1 MNRNH
6 LLLII
11 LLCFSAAGVTLA
23 ARDRE
28 AARDAY
34 RKADQYHEQLMSRP
48 AASRSRSQY
57 ITSITLYR
65 KVIDHDPTYGAC
77 DDAIYTMATLYEE
90 MAERFSSTSYRNK
103 AIYYY
108 EFVAREYP
116 HTKFRNTALQ
126 KAGALRSEPVKAAE
140 TIKKSPSTQEV
151 TAARIST
158 GTTAVLSDV
167 RFWSNKDYTR
177 VVLQLDK
184 ETEFQKEVLS
194 NPDRIF
200 FDLLNS
206 RMDRKLINRAYDVNG
221 LFLNQIRVGVNR
233 PGVVRVVLDFDT
245 INQHTVFALYNPFR
259 IVIDT
264 RGQEKSDSAAVSNT
278 SGSLENPPPP
288 EPPAPAPSSPGAAP
302 TGDGKM
308 TLTRTLGLKVGK
320 VVIDPGHGGKDPGVT
335 GPSGLKEKDL
345 VLDVGLKL
353 RDYLTNRLGI
363 EVVMTR
369 DRDVYIPLEERTAI
383 ANQIG
388 ADLFISIHANGS
400 PNRRVRGIE
409 TFVLDFSSS
418 EDERRVA
425 SLENAG
431 SQNTIAALEDLLR
444 SIARGDYKQESRDLA
459 RIVQSNLHERLSKSL
474 SGQTNRGV
482 KQAPFIVLIGSNM
495 PSILTEVGFI
505 SNPSDEKYYKSEDS
519 RGLLAEALYTGVE
532 NYFQS
537 LGNFQASIRAADTS
551 D

>member
-1 MNRNH
+1 MNRKH

-11 LLCFSAAGVTLA
+11 LLCLSAVTLTGISRDRNA
-23 ARDRE
+23 ARE
-28 AARDAY
+28 AY
-34 RKADQYHEQLMSRP
+34 RKADQYHDQLMKKSTGSRT
-48 AASRSRSQY
+48 RSQY
-57 ITSITLYR
+57 ITSITMYR
-65 KVIDHDPTYGAC
+65 RVIDHDPSYGAC
-77 DDAIYTMATLYEE
+77 DDALYTMASIYDE
-90 MAERFSSTSYRNK
+90 MAERFSSASYRNR

-116 HTKFRNTALQ
+116 YTKFRNAALQ
-126 KAGALRSEPVKAAE
+126 RAGVLRRVPEKAAG
-140 TIKKSPSTQEV
+140 TIKKSPASQAV
-151 TAARIST
+151 TAAIINS
-158 GTTAVLSDV
+158 GPQAVLSDV
-167 RFWSNKDYTR
+167 RFWSNEDYTR

-194 NPDRIF
+194 SPDRIF

-206 RMDRKLINRAYDVNG
+206 RMDRKLINRSYDVNG
-221 LFLNQIRVGVNR
+221 LFINQIRVGVNR
-233 PGVVRVVLDFDT
+233 PGVVRVVLDFDA

-264 RGQEKSDSAAVSNT
+264 RGLAKSDSA
-278 SGSLENPPPP
+278 
-288 EPPAPAPSSPGAAP
+288 PGTGALP
-302 TGDGKM
+302 THDGKM

-335 GPSGLKEKDL
+335 GPSGLKEKNL

-353 RDYLTNRLGI
+353 RDYLVNRLGI

-369 DRDVYIPLEERTAI
+369 DKDIYVPLEERTAI

-425 SLENAG
+425 SMENAG
-431 SQNTIAALEDLLR
+431 SQSTIAALEELLK
-444 SIARGDYKQESRDLA
+444 SIAREDYKQESRDLA
-459 RIVQSNLHERLSKSL
+459 RLVQTNLHGQLSKSL
-474 SGQTNRGV
+474 TGQTNRGV

-505 SNPSDEKYYKSEDS
+505 SNPSDEKYYKSNTS
-519 RGLLAEALYTGVE
+519 RDLLAEALYTGVE

-537 LGNFQASIRAADTS
+537 LGNFQIVSRASDTGN
-551 D
+551 

>member
-1 MNRNH
+1 MNRKH

-11 LLCFSAAGVTLA
+11 LLCLSSINLTGIS
-23 ARDRE
+23 RDRNASRE
-28 AARDAY
+28 AY
-34 RKADQYHEQLMSRP
+34 QKADQYHEQLMGKSSG
-48 AASRSRSQY
+48 SRSRSQFL
-57 ITSITLYR
+57 TSIKLYR
-65 KVIDHDPTYGAC
+65 LVIDHDPSYGAC
-77 DDAIYTMATLYEE
+77 DDALYTMASLYDE
-90 MAERFSSTSYRNK
+90 MAEKYSSTSYRNK

-116 HTKFRNTALQ
+116 HTKFRT
-126 KAGALRSEPVKAAE
+126 KARTRAGELRKLPEKAAS
-140 TIKKSPSTQEV
+140 TTKKPPTSQAV
-151 TAARIST
+151 TAARINS
-158 GTTAVLSDV
+158 GPQAVLSNI
-167 RFWSNKDYTR
+167 RFWSNQDYTR

-184 ETEFQKEVLS
+184 ETEFQKEALS
-194 NPDRIF
+194 NPDRLF

-206 RMDRKLINRAYDVNG
+206 RMDRKLINRSYDVNG
-221 LFLNQIRVGVNR
+221 QFINQIRVGVNR
-233 PGVVRVVLDFDT
+233 PGVVRVVLDFDAL
-245 INQHTVFALYNPFR
+245 NQHTVFALYNPFR

-264 RGQEKSDSAAVSNT
+264 RGLAKSSSAAASNT
-278 SGSLENPPPP
+278 SGSLDNPPPADI
-288 EPPAPAPSSPGAAP
+288 PAPPGPGAVP
-302 TGDGKM
+302 TYDGKM

-335 GPSGLKEKDL
+335 GPSGLKEKNL

-353 RDYLTNRLGI
+353 RDFLVNRLGI

-369 DRDVYIPLEERTAI
+369 DKDVYVPLEERTAI

-388 ADLFISIHANGS
+388 ADLFISIHANGT

-425 SLENAG
+425 SMENAG
-431 SQNTIAALEDLLR
+431 SQNTIAALEELLK

-459 RIVQSNLHERLSKSL
+459 QLVQTNLHGKLSKSL
-474 SGQTNRGV
+474 TGQKNRGV

-505 SNPSDEKYYKSEDS
+505 SNPSDEKFYKSDTS
-519 RGLLAEALYTGVE
+519 RDLLAEALYTGVE

-537 LGNFQASIRAADTS
+537 LGNFQPPSRVSGTGN
-551 D
+551 

>member
-1 MNRNH
+1 MRRNH

-11 LLCFSAAGVTLA
+11 LLCLSAAGSPLA

-34 RKADQYHEQLMSRP
+34 RNADQYHEQLMGKP
-48 AASRSRSQY
+48 EGSRSRSQY

-77 DDAIYTMATLYEE
+77 DDALYTMATLYEE
-90 MAERFSSTSYRNK
+90 MAEKFSSTSYRNK

-116 HTKFRNTALQ
+116 YTKFRNTALQ
-126 KAGALRSEPVKAAE
+126 KAEELRREPDKAAE
-140 TIKKSPSTQEV
+140 TTKKSPSTQAV
-151 TAARIST
+151 AAAKIIS
-158 GTTAVLSDV
+158 GAPAVLSNI

-206 RMDRKLINRAYDVNG
+206 RMDRKLINRSYDVNG
-221 LFLNQIRVGVNR
+221 LFINQIRVGVNR

-278 SGSLENPPPP
+278 SGSLEDPPPP
-288 EPPAPAPSSPGAAP
+288 EPPAPAPASPGAAP
-302 TGDGKM
+302 TRDGKM

-353 RDYLTNRLGI
+353 RDYLTDRLGI

-369 DRDVYIPLEERTAI
+369 DSDVYIPLEERTAI

-400 PNRRVRGIE
+400 PNRKARGIE

-459 RIVQSNLHERLSKSL
+459 RIVQSNLHDKLSKSL
-474 SGQTNRGV
+474 PGQTNRGV

-505 SNPSDEKYYKSEDS
+505 SNPSDEKYYKTEES
-519 RGLLAEALYTGVE
+519 RGLLAEALFVGVE

-537 LGNFQASIRAADTS
+537 LGNFQAAFRAADTG

>member
-1 MNRNH
+1 M
-6 LLLII
+6 II
-11 LLCFSAAGVTLA
+11 LLCISAVTLTGISRDRNA
-23 ARDRE
+23 ARE
-28 AARDAY
+28 AY
-34 RKADQYHEQLMSRP
+34 LKADQYHDQLMKESAGSRT
-48 AASRSRSQY
+48 RSQY
-57 ITSITLYR
+57 ITSITMYR
-65 KVIDHDPTYGAC
+65 RVIDNDPSYGAC
-77 DDAIYTMATLYEE
+77 DDALYTMATIYDE
-90 MAERFSSTSYRNK
+90 MAERYSSTSDRNK

-116 HTKFRNTALQ
+116 YTKYKNTARQ
-126 KAGALRSEPVKAAE
+126 RAGELRRVPEKAAS
-140 TIKKSPSTQEV
+140 TTKKSPTSQAV
-151 TAARIST
+151 TAARINS
-158 GTTAVLSDV
+158 GPQAVLSDV
-167 RFWSNKDYTR
+167 RFWSNEDYTR

-206 RMDRKLINRAYDVNG
+206 RMDRKLINRSYDVNG
-221 LFLNQIRVGVNR
+221 LFINQIRVGVNR
-233 PGVVRVVLDFDT
+233 PGVVRVVLDFDA

-264 RGQEKSDSAAVSNT
+264 RGLTKSDSAAASNT
-278 SGSLENPPPP
+278 SGSLENPPPAETP
-288 EPPAPAPSSPGAAP
+288 TPPGPGAVP
-302 TGDGKM
+302 THDGKM

-353 RDYLTNRLGI
+353 RDYLVNRLGI

-369 DRDVYIPLEERTAI
+369 DKDIYVPLEERTAI

-425 SLENAG
+425 SMENAG
-431 SQNTIAALEDLLR
+431 SQSTIAALEELLK
-444 SIARGDYKQESRDLA
+444 SIARDDYKQESRDLA
-459 RIVQSNLHERLSKSL
+459 QIVQTHLHGQLSKSVA
-474 SGQTNRGV
+474 GQANRGV

-505 SNPSDEKYYKSEDS
+505 SNPSDEKYFKSDTS
-519 RGLLAEALYTGVE
+519 RNLLAEALYTGVE

-537 LGNFQASIRAADTS
+537 LGNFQTAYRASDTGN
-551 D
+551 

>member
-1 MNRNH
+1 MNRKH
-6 LLLII
+6 LLLMIMF
-11 LLCFSAAGVTLA
+11 CFTAVTLPVV
-23 ARDRE
+23 ARDRD
-28 AARDAY
+28 AARQAY
-34 RKADQYHEQLMSRP
+34 KDADQYHQKLINTPSEKRT
-48 AASRSRSQY
+48 RSQY
-57 ITSITLYR
+57 VTSITMYR
-65 KVIDHDPTYGAC
+65 RVIDHDPSYGAC
-77 DDAIYTMATLYEE
+77 DDALYNIAYLYDE
-90 MAERFSSTSYRNK
+90 MAEKYSSSSYRNK

-116 HTKFRNTALQ
+116 NTKFVTTALQ
-126 KAGALRSEPVKAAE
+126 RAGELRKDPVKKAGTV
-140 TIKKSPSTQEV
+140 KKSPSSKKITS
-151 TAARIST
+151 ARAN
-158 GTTAVLSDV
+158 GGQQAVLSDV
-167 RFWSNKDYTR
+167 RFWSNQDYTR

-206 RMDRKLINRAYDVNG
+206 RIDRKLINRSYDVNG
-221 LFLNQIRVGVNR
+221 LFLNRIRVGVNR

-245 INQHTVFALYNPFR
+245 INQHTVFALYDPFR

-264 RGQEKSDSAAVSNT
+264 RGQEKSNSAAVSST
-278 SGSLENPPPP
+278 SGSLENPPPVD
-288 EPPAPAPSSPGAAP
+288 PPSSTSPGALP
-302 TGDGKM
+302 TRDGKM

-335 GPSGLKEKDL
+335 GPTGLKEKDL

-353 RDYLTNRLGI
+353 RDFLKSRIGI

-369 DRDVYIPLEERTAI
+369 DSDVYVPLEERTAI

-400 PNRRVRGIE
+400 PNRKVRGIE

-425 SLENAG
+425 SLENAS

-459 RIVQSNLHERLSKSL
+459 RIVQTNLHGKLSKSL
-474 SGQTNRGV
+474 KGQTNRGV

-505 SNPSDEKYYKSEDS
+505 SNPSDEKYYKSDTS
-519 RGLLAEALYTGVE
+519 RDLLAEALYTGVE

-537 LGNFQASIRAADTS
+537 LGTFQTAEMVSSTGD
-551 D
+551 

>member
-1 MNRNH
+1 MNRKH
-6 LLLII
+6 FLLIV
-11 LLCFSAAGVTLA
+11 LLCISAATLTGA
-23 ARDRE
+23 ARDRN
-28 AARDAY
+28 AAREAY
-34 RKADQYHEQLMSRP
+34 LKADQYHDQLMKKSAGSRT
-48 AASRSRSQY
+48 RSQY
-57 ITSITLYR
+57 STSITMYR
-65 KVIDHDPTYGAC
+65 RVIDHDPTYGAC
-77 DDAIYTMATLYEE
+77 DDALYTMASIYDE
-90 MAERFSSTSYRNK
+90 MAERYPSASDRNK

-116 HTKFRNTALQ
+116 HTKYKNTALQ
-126 KAGALRSEPVKAAE
+126 RAGELRRVPEKAAG
-140 TIKKSPSTQEV
+140 TTKKSPTSQAV
-151 TAARIST
+151 TASRIDS
-158 GTTAVLSDV
+158 GPQAVLSDV

-200 FDLLNS
+200 FDLQNS
-206 RMDRKLINRAYDVNG
+206 RMDRKLINRSYDVNG
-221 LFLNQIRVGVNR
+221 LFINQIRVGVNR
-233 PGVVRVVLDFDT
+233 PGVVRVVLDFDV

-264 RGQEKSDSAAVSNT
+264 RGQAKSDSAAASNI
-278 SGSLENPPPP
+278 SGSLENPPPAETP
-288 EPPAPAPSSPGAAP
+288 IPPGPGAVP
-302 TGDGKM
+302 THDGKM

-353 RDYLTNRLGI
+353 RDYLVNRLGI

-369 DRDVYIPLEERTAI
+369 DKDIYVPLEERTAI

-431 SQNTIAALEDLLR
+431 SQSTIAALEELLK
-444 SIARGDYKQESRDLA
+444 SIARDDYKQESRDLA
-459 RIVQSNLHERLSKSL
+459 QIVQTNLHGHLSKSL
-474 SGQTNRGV
+474 TGQQNRGV

-505 SNPSDEKYYKSEDS
+505 SNPSDEKYYKSGPS
-519 RGLLAEALYTGVE
+519 RDLLAEALYTGVE

-537 LGNFQASIRAADTS
+537 LGNFQTASRASGTGN
-551 D
+551 

>member
-1 MNRNH
+1 MRRKY
-6 LLLII
+6 LLLTL
-11 LLCFSAAGVTLA
+11 LLCLFSAALTGA
-23 ARDRE
+23 ARDRD
-28 AARDAY
+28 AAREAY
-34 RKADQYHEQLMSRP
+34 RKADLYHQDLMNKP
-48 AASRSRSQY
+48 AAERSRSQY
-57 ITSITLYR
+57 LNSITLYR
-65 KVIDHDPTYGAC
+65 KVIDNDPSYGAC
-77 DDAIYTMATLYEE
+77 DDALYTIAALYDE
-90 MAERFSSTSYRNK
+90 MAERYASSSYRKK

-116 HTKFRNTALQ
+116 STKFRGTALER
-126 KAGALRSEPVKAAE
+126 AGELRRGPAVKAAA
-140 TIKKSPSTQEV
+140 KPAQPDVPAVSPDV
-151 TAARIST
+151 PPAI
-158 GTTAVLSDV
+158 LSDV
-167 RFWSNKDYTR
+167 RFWSNEDYTR

-184 ETEFQKEVLS
+184 ETEFHKEVLA

-200 FDLLNS
+200 FDLLNT
-206 RMDRKLINRAYDVNG
+206 RMDRRLINRSYDVNG
-221 LFLNQIRVGVNR
+221 LFINQIRVGVNR
-233 PGVVRVVLDFDT
+233 PGVVRVVLDFDK
-245 INQHTVFALYNPFR
+245 INEHTVFALYNPFR

-264 RGQEKSDSAAVSNT
+264 RGPEDKKPSSEPAENA
-278 SGSLENPPPP
+278 SGSLDEVPPAEP
-288 EPPAPAPSSPGAAP
+288 EPDLPATPGATP
-302 TGDGKM
+302 TQDGRM

-320 VVIDPGHGGKDPGVT
+320 VVIDPGHGGKDPGVVGPT
-335 GPSGLKEKDL
+335 GLQEKDL

-353 RDYLTNRLGI
+353 RDFLVERLGV

-369 DRDVYIPLEERTAI
+369 DRDVFVPLEERTAI

-409 TFVLDFSSS
+409 TFVLDFSSN

-431 SQNTIAALEDLLR
+431 SQRTIAALEDLLR

-459 RIVQSNLHERLSKSL
+459 TIVQSRLHENLSKSL
-474 SGQTNRGV
+474 TGQTNRGV

-505 SNPSDEKYYKSEDS
+505 SNPSDEKYYRADS
-519 RGLLAEALYTGVE
+519 SRNLLAESLYTGVE

-537 LGNFQASIRAADTS
+537 LGNFQTAYRATS
-551 D
+551 TGN